1 MSENNKPVTTGSN
14 MDQLAKHDMKV
25 RDIVMLVFC
34 LVAAGAFGIE
44 EMIPASGPGLTLV
57 LLVLFPIIW
66 AMPLCLQIAELGSL
80 MPSEGGIYTWVKET
94 MGEFWGW
101 QAGFWSGL
109 TTWLSQAEY
118 VTLAVQYLQ
127 KFVDMSPITAF
138 ILKVVLVLIFTVI
151 NLRGIEE
158 VSLLDT
164 IFTICVIA
172 GFAAVTVVGLIH
184 WEYNPMVPFFNE
196 DSGFGHSVGDSV
208 AIALWMFC
216 GYECVANL
224 SQEVKNPQIIPKG
237 LIAAQPVIGLSYL
250 LPTLAGIVA
259 LGSWESWST
268 ETGEGLVGYMD
279 VLTQGI
285 GPWAGLAFVIIA
297 IISNL
302 SIFNAYIISGSRTF
316 FVLADEHLFPRAL
329 CKVNKRGVPSVS
341 IIVMG
346 IVSVICCLFDFKT
359 LVLATTPLQMFLY
372 MMMAVAI
379 YKLRKVYPVEWR
391 KERGLYVMP
400 GGKVGLWIMVI
411 PTFLIAYLCCYLN
424 GAPYFIAVFL
434 MVVISLVL
442 YILCKGFGKGMAVN
456 DPEGH
461 PLNPRTKLGLGDT
474 KAIGL
479 FSLCIGLMSMI
490 GSWFMNMYEGEYGV
504 EYYIEEFETGLFS
517 NFELMISLCLWIGL
531 VFAVI
536 GAVMMFLGHKNE
548 DPKIAELES
557 VRNRV
562 RDEYVCSLHGCNSLD
577 DGIVTAETE
586 EK

>member
-1 MSENNKPVTTGSN
+1 MSENKQPVQTGSN
-14 MDQLAKHDMKV
+14 VDKLVRHDLKV
-25 RDIVMLVFC
+25 RDIVMTVFC

-80 MPSEGGIYTWVKET
+80 MPSAGGIYTWVKET

-118 VTLAVQYLQ
+118 VTLAVGYLQ
-127 KFVDMSPITAF
+127 KFVSMDPIVAF
-138 ILKVVLVLIFTVI
+138 ILKVVLVLIFTVV

-158 VSLLDT
+158 ASFLDT
-164 IFTICVIA
+164 LFTICVMI

-184 WEYNPMVPFFNE
+184 WNYNPMDPFFNH
-196 DSGFGHSVGDSV
+196 DSGFGHSIGDSV
-208 AIALWMFC
+208 AVALWMFC
-216 GYECVANL
+216 GYECIANM
-224 SQEVKNPQIIPKG
+224 SQEVTNPQIIPKG
-237 LIAAQPVIGLSYL
+237 LILAQPVIGLSYL

-268 ETGEGLVGYMD
+268 ESGEGMVGYMD

-285 GPWAGLAFVIIA
+285 GPWAGLAFVVIA

-302 SIFNAYIISGSRTF
+302 SIFNAYIVSGSRTF

-346 IVSVICCLFDFKT
+346 IVSIICCLFDFKT

-372 MMMAVAI
+372 LMMAVAV
-379 YKLRKVYPVEWR
+379 YKLRKEYPVEWR
-391 KERGLYVMP
+391 KKKGLYVMP
-400 GGKVGLWIMVI
+400 GGQIGMWIMLI
-411 PTFLIAYLCCYLN
+411 PTVIIAYLCCYLN

-434 MVVISLVL
+434 MVVISLIL
-442 YILCKGFGKGMAVN
+442 YILCKGFGKGAAVT

-461 PLNPRTKLGLGDT
+461 PLNPKTKLGLGDT
-474 KAIGL
+474 TDIGVFTL
-479 FSLCIGLMSMI
+479 VLGIMSVIGA
-490 GSWFMNMYEGEYGV
+490 WFMNMYEGDYGV
-504 EYYIEEFETGLFS
+504 EYYLEEFETGFFS
-517 NFELMISLCLWIGL
+517 DFNLMINSCLWIGVAL
-531 VFAVI
+531 VVI
-536 GAVMMFLGHKNE
+536 GGILFFIGKKTEAPILKT
-548 DPKIAELES
+548 LEG
-557 VRNRV
+557 RRKEV
-562 RDEYVCSLHGCNSLD
+562 RDANLCHLQGWDSLD
-577 DGIVTAETE
+577 D
-586 EK
+586 